1 MEKNMRMKFL
11 KQRITVILLLVA
23 SVCICGSINEFYVF
37 ENDYYLPLAEFFRE
51 IANKELECK
60 VSGFSS
66 EARKALLTHSWPGNV
81 RELRQKIMGAVLQA
95 QTGLVT
101 KEHLELGITETTS
114 VTGFSLR
121 NDEEDKERILRAL
134 KQADGNRKVAAEL
147 LGIGRTTLYNK
158 LEEYG
163 LKYKFEQ
170 P

>member
-1 MEKNMRMKFL
+1 M
-11 KQRITVILLLVA
+11 
-23 SVCICGSINEFYVF
+23 
-37 ENDYYLPLAEFFRE
+37 PLAEFFRD
-51 IANKELECK
+51 IANKELECN

-66 EARKALLTHSWPGNV
+66 EARKALLTHAWPGNV

-95 QTGLVT
+95 QEGVVT

-114 VTGFSLR
+114 VVGFSLR
-121 NDEEDKERILRAL
+121 NEEEDKERIIRAL
-134 KQADGNRKVAAEL
+134 KQAGGNRKVAAEL